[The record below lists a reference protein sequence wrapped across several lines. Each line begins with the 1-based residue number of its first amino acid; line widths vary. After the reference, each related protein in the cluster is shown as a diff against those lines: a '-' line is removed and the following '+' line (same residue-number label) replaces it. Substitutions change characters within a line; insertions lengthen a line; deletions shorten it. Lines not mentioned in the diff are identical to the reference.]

1 MPQNLE
7 ELFGEK
13 LRELE
18 QKINLKNTEV
28 QDLSLDLNT
37 LKGLIKNHR
46 HQGLETIPIE
56 TIIKNAQYVDGKEFR
71 ARGTP
76 SIADGTYSVVTI
88 TTKGGIVTAITV

>member
-1 MPQNLE
+1 MPELE
-7 ELFGEK
+7 ERLKEK
-13 LRELE
+13 IDELE
-18 QKINLKNTEV
+18 IKINQKNNEI

-56 TIIKNAQYVDGKEFR
+56 TIIKNAKYVDGKEFR
-71 ARGTP
+71 AGGTP
-76 SIADGTYSVVTI
+76 PIADGTYSVVTI